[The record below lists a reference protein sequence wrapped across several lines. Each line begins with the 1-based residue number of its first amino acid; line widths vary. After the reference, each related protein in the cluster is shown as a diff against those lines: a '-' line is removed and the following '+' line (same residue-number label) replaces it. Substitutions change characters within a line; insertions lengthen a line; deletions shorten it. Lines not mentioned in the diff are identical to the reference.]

1 MDGMKLFDVFN
12 VCFSFCVAAFAHN
25 LAVRAAFAQRGYEA
39 LGGEMFV
46 FPMVL
51 ILTCVVLEGIKRLV
65 YHGRKKWKMA

>member
-1 MDGMKLFDVFN
+1 MKLFDVFN
-12 VCFSFCVAAFAHN
+12 VCFSFCMAALAHN

-51 ILTCVVLEGIKRLV
+51 ILSCMVLDGIKRWV
-65 YHGRKKWKMA
+65 YHGRKKWEMV